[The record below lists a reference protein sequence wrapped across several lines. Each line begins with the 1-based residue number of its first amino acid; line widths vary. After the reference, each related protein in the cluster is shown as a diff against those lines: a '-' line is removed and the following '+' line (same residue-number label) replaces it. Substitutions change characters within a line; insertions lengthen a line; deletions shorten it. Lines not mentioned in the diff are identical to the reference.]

1 MPRSPEQPEPRD
13 ACSATRWRSRA
24 LTGLIVA
31 IGFACFVAGG
41 AALWLWFDPARLAQA
56 TPWRL
61 LGLLGLFVLPAATIV
76 FQSLDRRSTRRRA
89 GIDDADD
96 HPARASSSTPAP
108 AVRRHASAQR
118 TRPAVAQRRPR
129 SFQ

>member
-1 MPRSPEQPEPRD
+1 MGLLSLPTMLRHGYNPGL
-13 ACSATRWRSRA
+13 A
-24 LTGLIVA
+24 TGLIVA

-76 FQSLDRRSTRRRA
+76 FQSLDKRATRRNAA
-89 GIDDADD
+89 GDPTDDDR
-96 HPARASSSTPAP
+96 PARETHAAPAP
-108 AVRRHASAQR
+108 VIRRHASAQR
-118 TRPAVAQRRPR
+118 TRPAVAQRRSR
-129 SFQ
+129 TLH